1 MKLHDSAAA
10 HGPGP
15 RSGGANNASVP
26 GLRAPTVFVP
36 QLVNS
41 LCRVLLKA
49 GGPLA
54 SFVHSVL
61 SRKPNPDNMKG
72 PFSRDL
78 WPMAPPYPEAFRS
91 SGSSL
96 TWRKRRMNLQVLTLD
111 WLWLGRPMSAP
122 PGIVIGCR
130 LSRRQWS
137 VVKLLEFLVED
148 GNSIF
153 SIDAEGMGRG
163 AMKAEAHDVEL
174 SALHR
179 AWSSMTSCGG
189 YQQFGVPREDRAPSA
204 GRFGQ
209 VVGRTKVETNSAAK
223 SVEACRLSFGPPPRF
238 NPVSLFDA
246 RTASMYEDP
255 TSFHRSDVSAIAPS
269 VGIRASPQD
278 KLDLFKKLA
287 TSGRLVPLL
296 DDEIDLDRLS
306 GLFCVPKDL
315 SRDRLIMDSRPPNS
329 AELGLNRWTQCAAS
343 GYSLAGLEIEPHEVL
358 LCSGQDVKDFYY
370 QFVVSGRRA
379 ARNAL
384 AGRLSSEDMVQI
396 FGDGNRCAAEGG
408 YVGLS
413 TMAMGDICACEFAQA
428 SHLALLLRGGALHP
442 HELIRLRAPFPRSLF
457 TVGVVIDDLVM
468 LERVV
473 KKDFSH
479 TATIADGR
487 MNQVLPEYESWGLPL
502 NAKKEFRNQTCATFW
517 GISVDGEKG
526 LLRSNEAR
534 LWPLVLITIRV
545 CSLGLVTQSLLESLC
560 GSWLSILMVRRRL
573 LSLMSLIFSA
583 ISASDDPGNVI
594 RMSGALKSEL
604 MSFCLIGQLAVVNLR
619 ARTVSRIHAT
629 DASNWGM
636 AAVSASVSRNL
647 AKEALRF
654 SLTRSTWTRLLAPG
668 AALMYEKGLLDA
680 EDQLPDEEAV
690 PYRTHPF
697 WNLLATAPTYR
708 ECWRLPHLRQVHIN
722 LAELSA
728 HLREEKRIADLEV
741 SVRVPYG
748 LDSQVALGALVKG
761 RSASPQLTSLLS
773 RSIPTVLGRDIYAGY
788 GFFPSEVNPADA
800 PTRSA
805 EVPPPS
811 TLFPDWYAGLE
822 AGDVAGFD
830 KWFEEEETRAG
841 LPMPESFS
849 DLGYKP
855 PLCLRPKRRAPNV
868 REPAAS
874 PADPEELTRSGA
886 EEVFETALTAEALEV
901 LRSFPPEQIVWPKG
915 SRKLFTS
922 PGAVDLFTG
931 EGGVAKELV
940 RRGCPFVVTFEWC
953 RSVREDLLDEKNREK
968 VRLLIRHRAVLLL
981 GSAVICSSFSIAIT
995 PPIRS
1000 KRFVRGV
1007 PWMKPSFKQKVKDGN
1022 SHSDYMAEL
1031 LSLAEQHDVY
1041 FWMENPDSSFIWK
1054 MKGFKRYLDPASAW
1068 TFRTDF
1074 CRHGAAWRKRTRV
1087 ATSLPSLRGLRMLCK
1102 CVAAHLPLRGM
1113 HPHLRVPWTKVAEPY
1128 PKSFS
1133 RMVAAAAAGDVGWSA
1148 TKLNVA
1154 SCCRASSLRIGEAKN
1169 PGPRVARGPRNFS
1182 LEQTPLQQP
1191 GTIALGDRCWDAFLN
1206 WARDKIRDRDPLE
1219 LFLMVPLF
1227 LAHSIRRYGDEQFRT
1242 GGVLSYYRHLVLAA
1256 QRRLPNL
1263 RSYSYLCWDLATRWE
1278 HAEPVVHRQPLP
1290 QPLLLAMIFMA
1301 WTMGWRQWVG
1311 IAIICFY
1318 GVARVGEVIACMR
1331 QHLLLPSDLL
1341 EEASGAAFLLLYR
1354 SKTSARNPAKI
1365 QHLKITDD
1373 FAVKLL
1379 ELVYA
1384 ELPLNRPLYYGSPSM
1399 FRRRWDF
1406 LLSALGVPASLRVT
1420 PGGLRG
1426 GGAVAAYRASVPIS
1440 EIQWRMRIRN
1450 QVTLEAYIQEVA
1462 AVSLLNLLTA
1472 ESIQRIRISCK
1483 LASFLI
1489 YAG

>member
-1 MKLHDSAAA
+1 MKLHEAAA
-10 HGPGP
+10 ASGPDS
-15 RSGGANNASVP
+15 RNGGENNASVP
-26 GLRAPTVFVP
+26 GLRAPTVLVP

-61 SRKPNPDNMKG
+61 SRKPNPDISKG
-72 PFSRDL
+72 PSSKDL
-78 WPMAPPYPEAFRS
+78 WPMAPPYPEAFRA
-91 SGSSL
+91 SGSSF

-122 PGIVIGCR
+122 PGIAVGCR

-137 VVKLLEFLVED
+137 VVKLLEFLAED

-163 AMKAEAHDVEL
+163 AMKAEAHDLEL

-179 AWSSMTSCGG
+179 AWSAISALGG
-189 YQQFGVPREDRAPSA
+189 YQQCSAPRKDRAFAA
-204 GRFGQ
+204 GNFGR
-209 VVGRTKVETNSAAK
+209 VVGRTKVDSNSAAK
-223 SVEACRLSFGPPPRF
+223 SVEASRLSFGPPPRF

-246 RTASMYEDP
+246 RTAAMYEDP
-255 TSFHRSDVSAIAPS
+255 ASFHRSDVSSIAPS

-278 KLDLFKKLA
+278 KLALFKKLA
-287 TSGRLVPLL
+287 DSGRLVPLL
-296 DDEIDLDRLS
+296 DGEVDLDRLS
-306 GLFCVPKDL
+306 GLFSAPKDL
-315 SRDRLIMDSRPPNS
+315 ERDRLIMDSRPPNS
-329 AELGLNRWTQCAAS
+329 AEVGLNRWTQCSAS
-343 GYSLAGLEIEPHEVL
+343 GYSLVGLEIEPDEVL

-370 QFVVSGRRA
+370 QFTVTGRRA

-384 AGRLSSEDMVQI
+384 AGRLSSDDMVKI
-396 FGDGNRCAAEGG
+396 FGGGNRCAAEGG

-428 SHLALLLRGGALHP
+428 SHLALLLRCGALHP
-442 HELIRLRAPFPRSLF
+442 FELIRLRAPFPRSLL

-473 KKDFSH
+473 KQEALNA
-479 TATIADGR
+479 ATTSDAR
-487 MNQVLPEYESWGLPL
+487 MNAVLPEYEAWGLPL
-502 NAKKEFRNQTCATFW
+502 NKKKEFRNQTCSTFW
-517 GISVDGEKG
+517 GVSVDGDKG
-526 LLRSNEAR
+526 LLRSSEAR
-534 LWPLVLITIRV
+534 LWPLILITIRV
-545 CSLGLVTQSLLESLC
+545 CSLGLVTHSLLESLC
-560 GSWLSILMVRRRL
+560 GSWLSIFMVRRRL
-573 LSLMSLIFSA
+573 LSLMNLIFSA

-594 RMSGALKSEL
+594 RLSGALKSEL
-604 MSFCLIGQLAVVNLR
+604 MSFCLLGQLAVVNLR
-619 ARTVSRIHAT
+619 ARTVGRIHAT

-636 AAVSASVSRNL
+636 AAVSAPVSRNL

-654 SLTRSTWTRLLAPG
+654 SLTRSTWTRLLAPS
-668 AALMYEKGLLDA
+668 AALMYEKGLLAA
-680 EDQLPDEEAV
+680 EDQLPDEDAV

-697 WNLLATAPTYR
+697 WNLLATAPTYG

-728 HLREEKRIADLEV
+728 HLREEKRIADVEC

-761 RSASPQLTSLLS
+761 RSASPQLTSMLS
-773 RSIPTVLGRDIYAGY
+773 RSIPTILGRDVYAGY

-805 EVPPPS
+805 EVPAP
-811 TLFPDWYAGLE
+811 TEVFPDWYAGLD
-822 AGDVAGFD
+822 AGVFSGFD
-830 KWFEEEETRAG
+830 RWFGQQELRAG
-841 LPMPESFS
+841 LSVQEDFT

-855 PLCLRPKRRAPNV
+855 PLCLRPKRRPA
-868 REPAAS
+868 RGHEAAS
-874 PADPEELTRSGA
+874 PPVCHPEPIRAEDDEASETSLT
-886 EEVFETALTAEALEV
+886 LEALEV
-901 LRSFPPEQIVWPKG
+901 LRSFAPEQIVWPKG
-915 SRKLFTS
+915 SKKMFIS
-922 PGAVDLFTG
+922 PGAIDLFTG

-953 RSVREDLLDEKNREK
+953 RSVREDLLDEANREK
-968 VRLLIRHRAVLLL
+968 IRLLLTHRAVLLI

-1007 PWMKPSFKQKVKDGN
+1007 PWMKPSFKQKVREGN

-1031 LSLAEQHDVY
+1031 LGLAEEHHVY

-1054 MKGFKRYLDPASAW
+1054 MKGFKRFLPPCSSW

-1074 CRHGAAWRKRTRV
+1074 CRHGTSWRKRTRV

-1102 CVAAHLPLRGM
+1102 CGSLHLPLRGM
-1113 HPHLRVPWTKVAEPY
+1113 HPQLRIPWTKVAEPY
-1128 PKSFS
+1128 PKSFC
-1133 RMVAAAAAGDVGWSA
+1133 RMIAAAAAGDVGWSS
-1148 TKLNVA
+1148 TRLDIA
-1154 SCCRASSLRIGEAKN
+1154 SCCRASSLRVGEAKN
-1169 PGPRVARGPRNFS
+1169 PGPRVSRGPRNFS

-1206 WARDKIRDRDPLE
+1206 WARDKIRGRDPLE
-1219 LFLMVPLF
+1219 LFLLVPLF

-1290 QPLLLAMIFMA
+1290 QPLLLAMIFVA
-1301 WTMGWRQWVG
+1301 WTMGWRQWAG

-1331 QHLLLPSDLL
+1331 QHLLLPSNLL
-1341 EEASGAAFLLLYR
+1341 EEDTGAAFLLLYR

-1365 QHLKITDD
+1365 QHLKVTDV

-1379 ELVYA
+1379 ELIYA

-1406 LLSALGVPASLRVT
+1406 LLSYLGVPASLRVT

-1462 AVSLLNLLTA
+1462 AVSLLNLLTE
-1472 ESIQRIRISCK
+1472 ESIRRIRISSK